1 MEQCVIAIIVRVFV
15 IVLCSYDG
23 RSLNFTIVI
32 KLIRV
37 AEHFERFRLIVS
49 GTFLYFLFLYYL
61 VQTSRG
67 FQHDQFKY
75 KINLEINL

>member
-1 MEQCVIAIIVRVFV
+1 M

-32 KLIRV
+32 KLGL

-49 GTFLYFLFLYYL
+49 GTFL
-61 VQTSRG
+61 
-67 FQHDQFKY
+67 
-75 KINLEINL
+75 